1 MKWEYRFMKFKKI
14 HSGLIALGLCCSLLL
29 QTPVLAAEETT
40 DTVAASAIST
50 NDIAGWP
57 QGPDITSTAA
67 VIMEDS
73 TNTTLYAKNM
83 DQVLYPGATVKVMT
97 TLLALEN
104 TQLSDQ
110 VTMTATGVSGVTD
123 GGANISAQIDEI
135 FTVEQCLYAIM
146 LASANDVAL
155 QIAEQIGGSVEAF
168 VEKMNSRAQELG
180 CTNTVF
186 TNPTGLPDDN
196 QHTTAH
202 DLALIMQ
209 AAINTDGFRDIA
221 SATSYTI
228 PATNVSGGARN
239 LTSSFSLTNQTAS
252 AYYSGCIGG
261 RESTTTASG
270 SVLVTAAER
279 NSTTL
284 ICVVM
289 NGATGQ
295 TANEAVTLMDYGFA
309 NFQLLDLSEEDFHI
323 LSGGTVMVP
332 SGATSDDLTTEDTE
346 SDGQILRTYSF
357 GGTHVGTAV
366 VEDPSQESSSDVLEN
381 DENMDSA
388 KAYSESRSQIPY
400 FAIGGVGILLLILLL
415 WRMIRIIRS

>member
-1 MKWEYRFMKFKKI
+1 MKKSR
-14 HSGLIALGLCCSLLL
+14 LTATLLAFGISASMIF
-29 QTPVLAAEETT
+29 QTPVYAAEDTAVTAAAVSTITT
-40 DTVAASAIST
+40 NSIS
-50 NDIAGWP
+50 GWP
-57 QGPDITSTAA
+57 QGPDITSAAA
-67 VIMEDS
+67 VVMEDT
-73 TNTTLYAKNM
+73 TNTILYAKDM
-83 DQVLYPGATVKVMT
+83 DQSLSPAGAVKIMT
-97 TLLALEN
+97 CLLALEN
-104 TQLSDQ
+104 SQLTDQ
-110 VTMTATGVSGVTD
+110 VTMTETGVSGVTD
-123 GGANISAQIDEI
+123 GGAHISSQLGEV
-135 FTVEQCLYAIM
+135 FTMEQCLYAIM
-146 LASANDVAL
+146 LASANDIAL

-295 TANEAVTLMDYGFA
+295 TANEAITLMDYGFG

-323 LSGGTVMVP
+323 LSGGQVMIP

-346 SDGQILRTYSF
+346 SDGQISRTYSF
-357 GGTHVGTAV
+357 GGTQVGTAV
-366 VEDPSQESSSDVLEN
+366 IENTAEDSATTDSQEN
-381 DENMDSA
+381 DTNMEA
-388 KAYSESRSQIPY
+388 ARVSQNASPVPY
-400 FAIGGVGILLLILLL
+400 FIIGGVGVLLLVLLL
-415 WRMIRIIRS
+415 LKMIKVIKS